1 MRASTTAQGT
11 TASERVIEAVADR
24 RGIDPLDLEPALYS
38 AIDPDKLDALVSGA
52 QRRGRST
59 VVVSFEYQGYDV
71 TVDADGSVTLGE

>member
-1 MRASTTAQGT
+1 MRATTAAQGT

-24 RGIDPLDLEPALYS
+24 AGIDPLELEPPLYS